1 MDPDVDLS
9 TTLGIGGGGGSA
21 VDLMELRLVEL
32 RKLGGDFI
40 ENPERVLQLAFLGAA
55 ISVYPPPGAPLCGAV
70 RGRSM
75 ASSRCRGTFGGGATL
90 EFRDC
95 RLESFRALDR

>member
-1 MDPDVDLS
+1 MDTDVDLFI
-9 TTLGIGGGGGSA
+9 TLGIGGGST

-32 RKLGGDFI
+32 GKLGGDFI

-55 ISVYPPPGAPLCGAV
+55 VSVYPPPGVPLCGAV

-75 ASSRCRGTFGGGATL
+75 ASSRCRGTFGRGAMLEFGDCCL
-90 EFRDC
+90 EFR
-95 RLESFRALDR
+95 RALDR

>member
-1 MDPDVDLS
+1 MDTDADLFI
-9 TTLGIGGGGGSA
+9 TLGIGGASA

-32 RKLGGDFI
+32 KKLGGDFV
-40 ENPERVLQLAFLGAA
+40 ENPDRVLQLAFLGAA
-55 ISVYPPPGAPLCGAV
+55 VSVYPPPGAPLCGAV

-75 ASSRCRGTFGGGATL
+75 ASSRCRRTLGGGAML

>member
-1 MDPDVDLS
+1 
-9 TTLGIGGGGGSA
+9 
-21 VDLMELRLVEL
+21 MELRLFEL

-55 ISVYPPPGAPLCGAV
+55 VFVSVSVYPPPGAPLCGAV

-75 ASSRCRGTFGGGATL
+75 ASSRCRGTFGGGAML

-95 RLESFRALDR
+95 RLESLRALDR

>member
-1 MDPDVDLS
+1 MDTDVDLFI
-9 TTLGIGGGGGSA
+9 TLGIGGGST

-55 ISVYPPPGAPLCGAV
+55 VSVYPPPGVPLCGAV

-75 ASSRCRGTFGGGATL
+75 ASCRCRGTFGGGAML

-95 RLESFRALDR
+95 RLESSFRALDR